1 MTEALSA
8 ALILRFQG
16 EYGQQAVSNFALDL
30 LLDSA
35 NAQIQELLVDV
46 RRKDELNA
54 ALMERVRVTEGQL
67 EELKQAQDPKR
78 AEVMGAAENIKKR
91 QAERGANAHTK

>member
-1 MTEALSA
+1 MAQIQMTEALSA

-67 EELKQAQDPKR
+67 E
-78 AEVMGAAENIKKR
+78 
-91 QAERGANAHTK
+91 